1 MHPSFDRLVAP
12 YLYRPPLDAVV
23 RHLKYHRLAYLGR
36 HLARAIL
43 QENRDR
49 LGDAELIT
57 AIPLHWRRQL
67 ARGFNQALEI
77 ARPLAQELGIELR
90 ATLRRE
96 RATRPQAELP
106 RAARHLNPSGA
117 FRPRRSSRRPA
128 GTVILVDDVMTT
140 GATLEE
146 AARALKRTGVEEV
159 IAVVAGRTPPPG
171 YRHPTEPN
179 SHRWQAS

>member
-1 MHPSFDRLVAP
+1 MPPAFDRLVAP

-43 QENRDR
+43 AENRGR
-49 LGDAELIT
+49 LADAELIT
-57 AIPLHWRRQL
+57 AVPLHWRRQL
-67 ARGFNQALEI
+67 GRGFNLALEI
-77 ARPLAQELGIELR
+77 ARPLARELGIELR
-90 ATLRRE
+90 ATLHRE

-106 RAARHLNPSGA
+106 RAARQLNPSGA
-117 FRPRRSSRRPA
+117 FRPRRTSRRSCR
-128 GTVILVDDVMTT
+128 TVALVDDVMTT

-171 YRHPTEPN
+171 YRHRIEAKP
-179 SHRWQAS
+179 SRWQGS